1 VLLFLLSPLHRTVD
15 GSGDIA
21 VLAVLFDMSLDG
33 STTQLLSGAFQ
44 NLGRIVNPGTV
55 TTTGPLVFNQLVNHL
70 QTTPLFQYTGSLT
83 TPPCAEGLTF
93 LVTAVP
99 MPINVPTYR
108 ALKSVVKF
116 NSRFTQN
123 TLGEQNLLLVAGADQ
138 RVNQAICGGE
148 RS

>member
-1 VLLFLLSPLHRTVD
+1 M
-15 GSGDIA
+15 
-21 VLAVLFDMSLDG
+21 AVLFDLSLDG
-33 STTQLLSGAFQ
+33 STTPLLTGALQ
-44 NLGRIVNPGTV
+44 NIGRIREPGTV
-55 TTTGPLVFNQLVNHL
+55 TTTGPLIFNQVVNHL

-99 MPINVPTYR
+99 MPINVPTFR

-123 TLGEQNLLLVAGADQ
+123 TLGEQNLLLVASAEQ
-138 RVNQAICGGE
+138 QVNQAVCGCEYNTIMDGT
-148 RS
+148 RLRFN